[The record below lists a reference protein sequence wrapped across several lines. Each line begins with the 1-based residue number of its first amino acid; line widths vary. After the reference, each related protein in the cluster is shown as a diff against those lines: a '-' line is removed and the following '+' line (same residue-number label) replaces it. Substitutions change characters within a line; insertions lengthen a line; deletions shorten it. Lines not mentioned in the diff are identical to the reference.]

1 MTGDPVA
8 SEVAEAGEPNYPIA
22 SVDSALRLLL
32 LFGQRQQL
40 RIADA
45 SSELGVAPS
54 TAHRLTKMLEYH
66 GFVRQDPDS
75 KAYLAGPM
83 LVKVGLRVMRD
94 LDIRAVARP
103 LLEQLVA
110 QVSETGNLA
119 VLQGSEVLML
129 DSIETSRSLRVGAR
143 TGRVMP
149 AHASASG
156 RALLAEMP
164 PERVRELYASARLPR
179 TTRSPVTTRRRLEEE
194 LAATRERGY
203 AVQRG
208 EMEDDVAAVAAAVR
222 DRPGAAN
229 FAVALAV
236 PVFRL
241 DDLRASELGR
251 AVVETAESLSRALP
265 W

>member
-1 MTGDPVA
+1 MTADRVPNDA
-8 SEVAEAGEPNYPIA
+8 AEAGEPNYPIS
-22 SVDSALRLLL
+22 SVDSALRLLV
-32 LFGQRQQL
+32 LFGQRQEL

-45 SSELGVAPS
+45 SRELGVAPS

-66 GFVRQDPDS
+66 GFVRQDPNS

-83 LVKVGLRVMRD
+83 LVKVGLQVIRD

-110 QVSETGNLA
+110 RVDETGNLA
-119 VLQGSEVLML
+119 VLQGSEVLFL
-129 DSIETSRSLRVGAR
+129 DSIETRRSLRIGAR

-164 PERVRELYASARLPR
+164 LERVREIYTSTRLPR
-179 TTRSPVTTRRRLEEE
+179 TTRNTIATRRQLEDE
-194 LAATRERGY
+194 LAATRARGY

-208 EMEDDVAAVAAAVR
+208 EIEEEVAAVAAAVK
-222 DRPGAAN
+222 DRPGGAT
-229 FAVALAV
+229 FAVAVAV
-236 PVFRL
+236 PVSRL
-241 DDLRASELGR
+241 DNARVSELGR
-251 AVVETAESLSRALP
+251 AVVKTAASITQAVP